1 MTHTSPTRLSSA
13 LPRRPGFYG
22 YFEDITRRV
31 AAERRYVALEEKLSD
46 VIRSTSDWVWETD
59 SGLRLTEVSAR
70 IAAITGAPPDAHL
83 GKPVLSLGEPP
94 NPVPGVPNL
103 HRTMA
108 ERRPFRNR
116 LFTMRD
122 ETGQIGRAHV

>member
-70 IAAITGAPPDAHL
+70 IARSEEHTSEL
-83 GKPVLSLGEPP
+83 QSL
-94 NPVPGVPNL
+94 
-103 HRTMA
+103 
-108 ERRPFRNR
+108 
-116 LFTMRD
+116 MR
-122 ETGQIGRAHV
+122 ISYAVFCLKKKK